1 MLEGVGRSEGAG
13 RVIDLFLVVLIVTNV
28 AAVVL
33 ETVAGLRLSYGHI
46 FSGFEV
52 FSVAVFT
59 VEYAVRLW
67 VCVEERTDSKAQP
80 WIARVKYIFTP
91 YALID
96 LLAVLPFYL
105 SFFVAVDLRFL
116 RLFRLF
122 RILKLT
128 RYSPA
133 LQTFAAVIR
142 NERRSIV
149 AAFLVMLIMLVAASS
164 LIFLA
169 EHKVQPEKFASIPD
183 AMWWA
188 IATLTTVGYGDVTP
202 ITPLG
207 KVLGGVVMLTG
218 IAMFV
223 LWTGIFA
230 SSFAAELRKR
240 DFVVSWNM
248 VAQVPAFASLDA
260 TAIAEIARLLDAV
273 VVPERYTIV
282 RRGEAAECMYFIA
295 SGEIEVELHPEP
307 LVLGQGHFF
316 GEVGLLHSSVRNATV
331 IALTECRLLM
341 LDSEDFKIVLDR
353 FPVVA
358 ETISKVAEG
367 RLSWQGAGEHVQPTP
382 SSSS

>member
-1 MLEGVGRSEGAG
+1 M
-13 RVIDLFLVVLIVTNV
+13 
-28 AAVVL
+28 
-33 ETVAGLRLSYGHI
+33 
-46 FSGFEV
+46 
-52 FSVAVFT
+52 
-59 VEYAVRLW
+59 
-67 VCVEERTDSKAQP
+67 
-80 WIARVKYIFTP
+80 
-91 YALID
+91 
-96 LLAVLPFYL
+96 
-105 SFFVAVDLRFL
+105 
-116 RLFRLF
+116 F

-142 NERRSIV
+142 NERRSII
-149 AAFLVMLIMLVAASS
+149 AAFLVMLIMLIAASS

-169 EHKVQPEKFASIPD
+169 ERNAQPEKFASIPD

-202 ITPLG
+202 VTALG
-207 KVLGGVVMLTG
+207 KLLGGVVMLTG
-218 IAMFV
+218 IALFV

-260 TAIAEIARLLDAV
+260 TAIAEIARFLDAV

-282 RRGEAAECMYFIA
+282 RRGEQADCMYFIA

-316 GEVGLLHSSVRNATV
+316 GEVGLLHSTVRNATV
-331 IALTECRLLM
+331 IAVTECRLLM
-341 LDSEDFKIVLDR
+341 LDTEDFKTVLER
-353 FPVVA
+353 FPEVRN
-358 ETISKVAEG
+358 TISKVAED
-367 RLSWQGAGEHVQPTP
+367 RLSWQESGEQVDAVQ